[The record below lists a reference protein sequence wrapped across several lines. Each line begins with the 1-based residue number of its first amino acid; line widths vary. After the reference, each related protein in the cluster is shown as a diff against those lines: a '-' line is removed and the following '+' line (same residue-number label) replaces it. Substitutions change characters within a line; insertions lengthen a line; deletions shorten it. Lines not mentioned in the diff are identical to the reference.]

1 MMSLA
6 GESKSTLI
14 SSAGGRTVR
23 QMPSPS
29 SNCHAR
35 WSHGVDCLHRFPA
48 DSRELDPGVR
58 AIAPCVQVRLGRLG
72 RDQLRPHGR
81 YRRDVS
87 AVLPFNHLLLAGCSD
102 DPVVVPDRERGLRK
116 APDFLP
122 ANAGPRN

>member
-1 MMSLA
+1 MRRFY
-6 GESKSTLI
+6 LI
-14 SSAGGRTVR
+14 VVRAGGSLR
-23 QMPSPS
+23 
-29 SNCHAR
+29 AR
-35 WSHGVDCLHRFPA
+35 VLYRLLA
-48 DSRELDPGVR
+48 DGCELDPGLR
-58 AIAPCVQVRLGRLG
+58 ALASGVQVRLGG
-72 RDQLRPHGR
+72 VAGDQLRPHGR